1 MNKTLNTRIGDIEK
15 RLKAIQKFLM
25 PNDRNGRNQ
34 MVEIIALCVSGTLSI
49 GVGIYHLARLLIQ
62 LHIA

>member
-1 MNKTLNTRIGDIEK
+1 MRKTLNSRIGAIEK
-15 RLKAIQKFLM
+15 GIKAIQAAIM
-25 PNDRNGRNQ
+25 PPDPKGRNQ
-34 MVEIIALCVSGTLSI
+34 MIEIVALCISGTLSI